1 MNLKIV
7 KDIMTKDVISVF
19 PETALFEAAKILY
32 DNRFTGL
39 PVVDNGVLVGIIT
52 EYDLVSMESETPTH
66 IPTLQKIFQTIPVE
80 EGREKEIEN
89 LFLLKVKDVMNPDP
103 LVLSKDATLEETV
116 TAFKE
121 HHRVNPIPVL
131 DSQRKVV
138 GIVSRSDLVKF
149 FIELPDTLKKART
162 FTEQVIAKKTGFLAE
177 KSIALLEE
185 NYQLVNR
192 FSEIGQGELGEH
204 FELFNKM
211 IPAITKARDMDQAL
225 EEIVKI
231 ICSSTNWILGEI
243 WTHFG
248 NKLFLRMKFA
258 WSTRDHELEKFIN
271 YSRGFVF
278 APGEG
283 MPGRIWLSKK
293 PEWEN
298 DVSKVPASTF
308 LRAKFAEEC
317 NIRAAFGFPVLDDR
331 DNVVAVVVFFMQKAG
346 RKDEK
351 FVKFISAVSN
361 GLNLFLRYK
370 LLEEKTSLLRL
381 AFSSTSQSIM
391 ITNPEA
397 EIIFINKSWE
407 LMTGYFLDEVTGKK
421 PNELWGGH
429 MASDFYEKLWQV
441 IKIEKKP
448 FSGELDNIKKDGTK
462 YWQESHITPILDKYG
477 EIKFYMAIA
486 REVTEKKQR
495 EQFHD
500 EFISIIGHQLR
511 NPLISISWL
520 IEWLSKSAN
529 LTEEDQ
535 EKIKS
540 IYQQNKNL
548 SNFVED
554 LLMISRASKSDLSL
568 EKIDLK
574 SEIEAIVEEVQEHNP
589 GVALRFDAKG
599 RNFSMAIN
607 KSMVVQ
613 VFVNLVYN
621 AAEYADKKDGKTE
634 IKLERTDSGLLFS
647 TYNNGPEI
655 AEEDKPKIFS
665 KLFRSDAAKEHKKSG
680 TGLGLFIVKTICD
693 SLGWGIWFESSPG
706 KGTTFYVKIPAVNKN

>member
-1 MNLKIV
+1 MPVKVLKDV
-7 KDIMTKDVISVF
+7 MTKEVVSVF
-19 PETALFEAAKILY
+19 PETALFKAAKILY
-32 DNRFTGL
+32 DNQFTGL
-39 PVVDNGVLVGIIT
+39 PVIDNSVLVGIIT
-52 EYDLVSMESETPTH
+52 EYDLISMESETPTH
-66 IPTLQKIFQTIPVE
+66 IPTLQKIFQTIPIE

-116 TAFKE
+116 SAFKE

-131 DSQRKVV
+131 DSQRKIV
-138 GIVSRSDLVKF
+138 GIVSRSDLIKF
-149 FIELPDTLKKART
+149 FIEFPDTLKRAKT
-162 FTEQVIAKKTGFLAE
+162 FTEQTIAKKTGLLAK
-177 KSIALLEE
+177 KSVALFEE
-185 NYQLVNR
+185 HYQLVNR
-192 FSEIGQGELGEH
+192 FSEVGQEELGEH
-204 FELFNKM
+204 FTLFNKM
-211 IPAITKARDMDQAL
+211 IPAITKAKDMDQAL

-243 WTHFG
+243 WTHYG

-271 YSRGFVF
+271 YSRGFIF

-293 PEWEN
+293 SEWEN
-298 DVSKVPASTF
+298 DVSKVPVSTF

-317 NIRAAFGFPVLDDR
+317 NIKAAFGFPVWDDQ
-331 DNVVAVVVFFMQKAG
+331 DNVIAVILFFMQKAS

-391 ITNPEA
+391 VTTPEA

-407 LMTGYFLDEVTGKK
+407 FMTGYSSDEVIGKK

-448 FSGELDNIKKDGTK
+448 FSGELDNIKKNGTQ
-462 YWQESHITPILDKYG
+462 YWQESHITPILDEYG

-500 EFISIIGHQLR
+500 EFLSIIGHQLR

-520 IEWLSKSAN
+520 IEWLSKSVN

-554 LLMISRASKSDLSL
+554 LLMISRVGKSDLSL
-568 EKIDLK
+568 EKTDLK
-574 SEIEAIVEEVQEHNP
+574 SEIEAVVKEVQERNP
-589 GVALRFDAKG
+589 SVVLRLDAKG
-599 RNFSMAIN
+599 RDFFMAVN

-613 VFVNLVYN
+613 VFANLIYN
-621 AAEYADKKDGKTE
+621 AAEYADKKDGE
-634 IKLERTDSGLLFS
+634 ADIKLERTDSELLFS
-647 TYNNGPEI
+647 THNNGPEI
-655 AEEDKPKIFS
+655 AEEDKPKIFL
-665 KLFRSDAAKEHKKSG
+665 KLFRSDAAKEYKKSG

-693 SLGWGIWFESSPG
+693 SLGWGIWFESGSG
-706 KGTTFYVKIPAVNKN
+706 KGTTFYVKIPIIK